1 MLRKTAFLFTLLILA
16 VSLQAK
22 EYPKREMRAIWIAT
36 VANID
41 WPSEPGL
48 SVDMQQSEMVEL
60 FDLAKEYNLN
70 TVIFQVR
77 PATDA
82 FFPSE
87 LEPWSQWLT
96 GEQGKAPDPF
106 YDPLQF
112 AIDECRKRGLE
123 IHLWLNPY
131 RAVVDTAKTSI
142 SEKHP
147 MKSHPEWFVTYGKAR
162 YFNPGLPET
171 RDHVATVVAD
181 VLKRYAVDAL
191 HFDDYFYPYRIAGE
205 EFPDQEA
212 FDEFSRGFD
221 VDEKE
226 DWRRDNV
233 DLIIK
238 QLHDTIETVR
248 PTVAF
253 GISPFG
259 VWRNQADDPRGSA
272 TRAGQTNYDDLYANI
287 LKWQEE
293 GWIDYIT
300 PQIYWHI
307 GKEVADY
314 AIIAD
319 WWSRNALGC
328 RLYVG
333 QAFYRIDR
341 KSNDREWK
349 SARQIIRQIN
359 LNRTYHNID
368 GSMFFS
374 AKSLRNNPRRLKE
387 KLLRHPYR
395 YEALPP
401 VNSRVEQ
408 ITPGVPENPVSEL
421 LGDSIRLTWEA
432 GFNNVAFV
440 VYKFEYGKN
449 ANTESAENIFAV
461 TGKKEL
467 TFEVDRKNK
476 PGKYYFVISALSPTN
491 FESVPEYF
499 TDANMVERSQE

>member
-1 MLRKTAFLFTLLILA
+1 MLRKLTLLFILSLFVA
-16 VSLQAK
+16 SLQAR

-41 WPSEPGL
+41 WPSKSGL
-48 SVDMQQSEMVEL
+48 SIDMQQDEMLEL

-77 PATDA
+77 PSTDA
-82 FFPSE
+82 FFPSD

-96 GEQGKAPDPF
+96 GEQGQAPDPF
-106 YDPLQF
+106 YDPLEF
-112 AIDECRKRGLE
+112 AIEEGRKRGLE

-131 RAVVDTAKTSI
+131 RAVVDTARASI
-142 SEKHP
+142 ADDHP
-147 MKSHPEWFVTYGKAR
+147 INKHPEWFVTYGKAR

-171 RDHVATVVAD
+171 RNHVATVVAD
-181 VLKRYAVDAL
+181 VLKRYEVDAL

-212 FDEFSRGFD
+212 FEMYPRGFATD
-221 VDEKE
+221 QKD

-233 DLIIK
+233 DLIIE
-238 QLHDTIETVR
+238 QLHDTIGNVN
-248 PTVAF
+248 PSVAF

-259 VWRNQADDPRGSA
+259 VWRNQSVDPRGSA

-287 LKWQEE
+287 LRWQEE

-319 WWSRNALGC
+319 WWSKNALGC
-328 RLYVG
+328 RLYIG
-333 QAFYRIDR
+333 QAFYRINRDS
-341 KSNDREWK
+341 KDREWR
-349 SARQIIRQIN
+349 SSRQILKQIK
-359 LNRTYHNID
+359 LNRTYPNID

-374 AKSLRNNPRRLKE
+374 AKSLRSNPRRLKE
-387 KLLRHPYR
+387 KLLRRAYR

-401 VNSRVEQ
+401 VNPRVEQ
-408 ITPGVPENPVSEL
+408 DTPEVPQNPEIKL
-421 LGDSIRLTWEA
+421 EGDYIHLNWEA
-432 GFNNVAFV
+432 GANNESFV
-440 VYKFEYGKN
+440 IYKFKRGKQ
-449 ANTESAENIFAV
+449 ANTENPENIFAV
-461 TGKKEL
+461 TGANEM
-467 TFEVDRKNK
+467 TFEVDRKTH
-476 PGKYYFVISALSPTN
+476 PRKYYFVISALSHTN
-491 FESVPEYF
+491 IESVTEF
-499 TDANMVERSQE
+499 FKDVSLED

>member
-1 MLRKTAFLFTLLILA
+1 MLRKLTLIFILSLFVA
-16 VSLQAK
+16 SLQAR

-41 WPSEPGL
+41 WPSKSGL
-48 SVDMQQSEMVEL
+48 SVELQQDEMLEL

-77 PATDA
+77 PSTDA
-82 FFPSE
+82 FYPSE

-96 GEQGKAPDPF
+96 GEQGQAPDPF
-106 YDPLQF
+106 YDPLEF
-112 AIDECRKRGLE
+112 AIEEGRKRGLE

-131 RAVVDTAKTSI
+131 RAVVDTAKASI
-142 SEKHP
+142 AVDHP
-147 MKSHPEWFVTYGKAR
+147 VNQHPEWFVTYGKAR

-171 RDHVATVVAD
+171 RNHVATVVAD
-181 VLKRYAVDAL
+181 VLKRYNVDAL
-191 HFDDYFYPYRIAGE
+191 HFDDYFYPYRISGE

-212 FDEFSRGFD
+212 FEMYPRGFTAD
-221 VDEKE
+221 QKD

-233 DLIIK
+233 DLIIE
-238 QLHDTIETVR
+238 QLHDTIENVN
-248 PTVAF
+248 PSVAF

-259 VWRNQADDPRGSA
+259 VWRNQSVDPRGSA

-287 LKWQEE
+287 LRWQEE

-319 WWSRNALGC
+319 WWSKNALGC
-328 RLYVG
+328 RLYIG
-333 QAFYRIDR
+333 QAFYRINRDS
-341 KSNDREWK
+341 KDREWR
-349 SARQIIRQIN
+349 SSRQILKQIN
-359 LNRTYHNID
+359 LNRTYPNID

-387 KLLRHPYR
+387 KLLRRVYR

-401 VNSRVEQ
+401 VNPRVAQ
-408 ITPGVPENPVSEL
+408 VVPEVPQNPEIRLV
-421 LGDSIRLTWEA
+421 GDSIQMTWKP
-432 GFNNVAFV
+432 GYNNETFV
-440 VYKFEYGKN
+440 VYKFKHGKQ
-449 ANTESAENIFAV
+449 ANTGNPESIFAV
-461 TGKKEL
+461 TGGNEM
-467 TFEVDRKNK
+467 TFEVSRKTH
-476 PGKYYFVISALSPTN
+476 PRKYYFVISALSQTN
-491 FESVPEYF
+491 IESVTEF
-499 TDANMVERSQE
+499 FKDVSLED